1 MGVVR
6 RQVLRGNKGL
16 GAPCMANSMWLDLV
30 VCVANPAWNDSPG
43 TASTACTGPGSPTQ
57 YSAVPTD
64 VDSGQPTVPLCVHAY
79 RPYEPPSPIPMQVLS
94 SSMLSQLG
102 RAVFQTKP
110 RILVCT
116 PSNAACDELLTRV
129 MTDGF
134 CDGAGEVEVVWG

>member
-1 MGVVR
+1 
-6 RQVLRGNKGL
+6 
-16 GAPCMANSMWLDLV
+16 
-30 VCVANPAWNDSPG
+30 
-43 TASTACTGPGSPTQ
+43 
-57 YSAVPTD
+57 
-64 VDSGQPTVPLCVHAY
+64 
-79 RPYEPPSPIPMQVLS
+79 MQVLS